1 MDFFLVLLAVP
12 LFGDV
17 LKHEIE
23 IETINTK
30 SMIYNIIGDTDF
42 IYGLN
47 VNKFVQDVDI
57 FVWLDELDKFDKIT
71 HAWIGFNYS
80 P

>member
-57 FVWLDELDKFDKIT
+57 FV
-71 HAWIGFNYS
+71 
-80 P
+80 